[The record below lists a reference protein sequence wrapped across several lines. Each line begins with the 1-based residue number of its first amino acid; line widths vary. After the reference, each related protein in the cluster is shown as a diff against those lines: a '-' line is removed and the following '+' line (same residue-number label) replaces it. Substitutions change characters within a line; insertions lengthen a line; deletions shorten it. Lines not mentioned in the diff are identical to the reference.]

1 MVTAAMK
8 LIRHL
13 ILGREAMTNLDS
25 VLKSRDITLLTKVHV
40 VRKCWGFHGYSDDKE
55 SACKAGNLGSIL
67 GLGSSPE
74 EGNGNPLQYSYLE
87 NSSSV
92 IMVNCIYLFLKVKP
106 VLHS

>member
-13 ILGREAMTNLDS
+13 ILGRKAMTNLDS

-55 SACKAGNLGSIL
+55 SDCKAGNLGSIPVM
-67 GLGSSPE
+67 GRSPG
-74 EGNGNPLQYSYLE
+74 EGNDNPLQYSCLE
-87 NSSSV
+87 NSWS
-92 IMVNCIYLFLKVKP
+92 IFKLFDRSHLG
-106 VLHS
+106 